1 MFKII
6 GQVVNVFTQ
15 DGGIDKDGKEYNE
28 SYKVQLM
35 GEMPLPNGDSKM
47 DLVDLKVDSLTGW
60 NEMQGKKIS
69 IDIGEFAAQKG
80 KIIHY
85 VRKGARPEIT
95 Q

>member
-15 DGGIDKDGKEYNE
+15 DGGTDKDGKEYNE

-47 DLVDLKVDSLTGW
+47 DLVDLKVDSLTDW
-60 NEMQGKKIS
+60 NELQGKRVS
-69 IDIGEFAAQKG
+69 IDIANLP
-80 KIIHY
+80 
-85 VRKGARPEIT
+85 RKKARLFT
-95 Q
+95 MFGRAHALN

>member
-47 DLVDLKVDSLTGW
+47 DLVDLKVDSLTDW
-60 NEMQGKKIS
+60 NEMQGKKVS
-69 IDIGEFAAQKG
+69 IDIGEFAPQKG